1 MQRANAD
8 QGSTEDAEH
17 GANVAIQTG
26 PDAGIDVIAQVIGDT
41 LRSSNNSTTPPHR
54 EPQEH
59 SSVGGRSVGQRGSR
73 AAGNDVSSSTG
84 QSQTDPASSGRYDVL
99 KQNEA

>member
-1 MQRANAD
+1 MQRASAD
-8 QGSTEDAEH
+8 QGNTAEDAEH

-41 LRSSNNSTTPPHR
+41 LRSSNNSTTPPHSD
-54 EPQEH
+54 
-59 SSVGGRSVGQRGSR
+59 SSVGGRSVGQRGPR
-73 AAGNDVSSSTG
+73 AAENDVTSSTG
-84 QSQTDPASSGRYDVL
+84 QSRTDPASSRRYDVL